1 MPFLNRASV
10 LSEAIESV
18 LAQTYQDWELI
29 AVDDGST
36 DASFSILKKYSTDDP
51 RIKIYKRTSE
61 KKGPAVCRNI
71 GVSNASGEYLIFLD
85 SDDLLAP
92 TCCSSRL
99 EIMDKHPELDFGI
112 FNMGVFENN
121 FVQNTDCFNKHAES
135 NEAYLSLFLSLQTP
149 WTITSPMW
157 RKTFFC
163 AVKGF
168 NENFLVKTDPELH
181 ARVLILHEPKYQYFA
196 SQPNDCFYRINYFDT
211 AKSAYFISA
220 SILYRVKYFHAV
232 VQYLEVSKKYSLQ
245 QFKKSI
251 SAGIVTFYK
260 SIFISN
266 VNQYSED
273 YHQFLN
279 WSRSKSL
286 IGFRSYAII
295 FLLGFVKKRPNWF
308 IRKLKIEGIL
318 FHLLH

>member
-10 LSEAIESV
+10 LSETIESV
-18 LAQTYQDWELI
+18 LAQTFQGWELI

-36 DASFSILKKYSTDDP
+36 DASLSILNKYSSVDP
-51 RIKIYKRTSE
+51 RIKIYNKTSE

-71 GVSNASGEYLIFLD
+71 GVSHASGEYLIFLD

-92 TCCSSRL
+92 TCCSNRL
-99 EIMDKHPELDFGI
+99 EIMDKHPELDFGV
-112 FNMGVFENN
+112 FNMGVFENKLD
-121 FVQNTDCFNKHAES
+121 QNADCFNKHAES
-135 NEAYLSLFLSLQTP
+135 HEAYISLFLSLQTP

-181 ARVLILHEPKYQYFA
+181 ARVLILHEPNYQYFVG
-196 SQPNDCFYRINYFDT
+196 QPNDCYYRINYFDT
-211 AKSAYFISA
+211 AKSSYFTSA
-220 SILYRVKYFHAV
+220 SILYRVKYFQAV
-232 VQYLEVSKKYSLQ
+232 VEYLEASGKYSLL
-245 QFKKSI
+245 QFKKAI

-260 SIFISN
+260 SVFISN
-266 VNQYSED
+266 ANQYSED
-273 YHQFLN
+273 YFNFLY
-279 WSRSKSL
+279 WCRSKSL
-286 IGFRSYAII
+286 IGFRRYAII
-295 FLLGFVKKRPNWF
+295 LLLGNIKKRPSWI
-308 IRKLKIEGIL
+308 IRKLKLEGVL